1 MPTAKTLTAETLE
14 ELAAAYE
21 AAGGFEHGTVT
32 TGFGQCGG
40 EVLGQYASEYH
51 EALGA
56 PLIAECSLD
65 KFVDG
70 PVGVIEEVTHARFL
84 CERVALGN
92 AVRV

>member
-1 MPTAKTLTAETLE
+1 
-14 ELAAAYE
+14 
-21 AAGGFEHGTVT
+21 
-32 TGFGQCGG
+32 
-40 EVLGQYASEYH
+40 VLGQYASEYH
-51 EALGA
+51 EAVGA
-56 PLIAECSLD
+56 PLIAEFSLD